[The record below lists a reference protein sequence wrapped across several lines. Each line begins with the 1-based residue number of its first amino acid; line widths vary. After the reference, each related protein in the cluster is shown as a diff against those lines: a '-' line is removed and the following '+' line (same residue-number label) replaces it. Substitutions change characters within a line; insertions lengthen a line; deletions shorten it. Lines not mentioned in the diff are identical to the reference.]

1 MKFQLPSL
9 MIAFIESYHTI
20 SVYWRGV
27 AAIFAN
33 GASISLRAT
42 RANLNV
48 HPCEP

>member
-1 MKFQLPSL
+1 
-9 MIAFIESYHTI
+9 MIVLIEPYRAI
-20 SVYWRGV
+20 SVYGHGV

-48 HPCEP
+48 HPRAP